1 MSLMIKEFM
10 RNTWQIISKIL
21 KYSVRTLYLI
31 RMIIINIF
39 FLILMIVV
47 VGIYLNLRNNTTKSP
62 SKNTA
67 LILDISGT
75 VVDKPI
81 TSDNKF
87 HKFSRHLLNTNQSN
101 TKENSLFDIVNILRQ
116 AKNDPNITG
125 LILSLKNFSG
135 SNQTSLEYIGKAL
148 YEFKNSGKSIYAI
161 SDYYNQSQYFLASYS
176 NKIYITPHGFVDL
189 RGISTNRLFYKS
201 LLDNLKINTHVFR
214 VGAYKSAVEPF
225 IQDQMSDHVRHE
237 EKKLINH
244 LWNQYLKTISINRKI
259 TTQEIFPETDKM
271 LDELHQIQGDTAAY
285 ALKNKWIDEIASH
298 CVIEDTMQKIFGSNK
313 QGTSLNAISMYDYNL
328 TAPIKQNNQ
337 IAIIC
342 VNGPIIDGPDI
353 PGSIGGDTIAHKI
366 RSARFNPKV
375 KAVILRVNSPGGSV
389 NASELIRSELTAI
402 RDSGKPV
409 VVSMGGIAASGGYW
423 ISTPANII
431 IASNSTIT
439 GSIGIFG
446 IINTFEKSLDA
457 IGIHNDGVDISPISN
472 ISITKSLPTEYINM
486 MQLYVNNSY
495 RYFINTVAESRKTI
509 KDIHKIAQG
518 HVWLGYDAIKNGL
531 IDSIGDLDDAIN
543 KAVKLARLTE
553 YQLNWYEDKTNWID
567 ILLQH
572 TNKVIHA
579 ITINFLNHHLLLTNF
594 NDKLKINNPNVLNFI
609 WNDPKNCYALY
620 LDHLIQ

>member
-1 MSLMIKEFM
+1 MIKGFM
-10 RNTWQIISKIL
+10 RNAWQTISKIL
-21 KYSVRTLYLI
+21 KYSVYTLYLI
-31 RMIIINIF
+31 RTIIINIF
-39 FLILMIVV
+39 FIILMIVV
-47 VGIYLNLRNNTTKSP
+47 VGTYLNLRNNSTTST

-75 VVDKPI
+75 VVDKPV

-87 HKFSRHLLNTNQSN
+87 HKFSKNLLNTNQSN
-101 TKENSLFDIVNILRQ
+101 TKENSLFDIINILRQ

-135 SNQTSLEYIGKAL
+135 SSQTSLEYIGKAL
-148 YEFKNSGKSIYAI
+148 NEFKNSGKSIYAI
-161 SDYYNQSQYFLASYS
+161 SDYYNQSQYFLASYA
-176 NKIYITPHGFVDL
+176 NKIYLTPHGLIDL

-225 IQDQMSDHVRHE
+225 IQDRMSDHVRHE

-244 LWNQYLKTISINRKI
+244 LWNQYLKIISINRKI
-259 TTQEIFPETDKM
+259 TTQEIFPETNKM

-313 QGTSLNAISMYDYNL
+313 QGTALNAISMYDYNL
-328 TAPIKQNNQ
+328 VAPIKQNNQ

-342 VNGPIIDGPDI
+342 VNGPIVDGPDI

-366 RSARFNPKV
+366 RSARLNPKV

-389 NASELIRSELTAI
+389 NASELIRSELIAI
-402 RDSGKPV
+402 RNSGKPV
-409 VVSMGGIAASGGYW
+409 VVSMGEIAASGGYW
-423 ISTPANII
+423 ISTPANVI

-457 IGIHNDGVDISPISN
+457 IGIHNDGVNTSPISN
-472 ISITKSLPTEYINM
+472 ISITTSLPAEYINM

-509 KDIHKIAQG
+509 EDIHKIAQG
-518 HVWLGYDAIKNGL
+518 RVWLGYDAIKNGL
-531 IDSIGDLDDAIN
+531 IDNIGDLDDAIN
-543 KAVKLARLTE
+543 KAVKLAHLTE
-553 YQLNWYEDKTNWID
+553 YQLNWYEDKINWMN

-572 TNKVIHA
+572 TNKVIYA
-579 ITINFLNHHLLLTNF
+579 ITMNFLNHHLLLTNF
-594 NDKLKINNPNVLNFI
+594 NNELKINNIDVLNFI

-620 LDHLIQ
+620 LDHLTQL

>member
-1 MSLMIKEFM
+1 M
-10 RNTWQIISKIL
+10 RNTWKTIRKIL

-31 RMIIINIF
+31 RTIIINIF
-39 FLILMIVV
+39 FIVLIIVII
-47 VGIYLNLRNNTTKSP
+47 GTYLNLRNNSTKSP

-75 VVDKPI
+75 IVDKPV

-87 HKFSRHLLNTNQSN
+87 HKFSKHLLNTNQSN
-101 TKENSLFDIVNILRQ
+101 TKENSLFDIINILRQ

-148 YEFKNSGKSIYAI
+148 HEFKNSGKSIYAI
-161 SDYYNQSQYFLASYS
+161 SDYYNQSQYLLASYA
-176 NKIYITPHGFVDL
+176 NKIYLTPHGFVDL
-189 RGISTNRLFYKS
+189 RGISTNRLYYKS

-237 EKKLINH
+237 EKKIINH
-244 LWNQYLKTISINRKI
+244 LWNQYLKTISTNRKI
-259 TTQEIFPETDKM
+259 TAQEIFPETNKM
-271 LDELHQIQGDTAAY
+271 LNELHQIQGDTAAY
-285 ALKNKWIDEIASH
+285 ALKKKWIDEIASH

-313 QGTSLNAISMYDYNL
+313 QGTSFNAISMYDYNL
-328 TAPIKQNNQ
+328 IAPIQQKDE

-342 VNGPIIDGPDI
+342 VNGPIVDGPDI

-366 RSARFNPKV
+366 RSARFNSKV

-389 NASELIRSELTAI
+389 NASELIRSELIAV
-402 RDSGKPV
+402 RNSGKPV

-423 ISTPANII
+423 ISTPANSI

-457 IGIHNDGVDISPISN
+457 IGVHNDGVSTSPIAN
-472 ISITKSLPTEYINM
+472 ISITTSLPTEYINM

-495 RYFINTVAESRKTI
+495 HYFINTVAESRRQTI
-509 KDIHKIAQG
+509 EDIHKIAQG
-518 HVWLGYDAIKNGL
+518 HVWLGYDAIKHGL
-531 IDSIGDLDDAIN
+531 IDNIGDLDDAIN
-543 KAVKLARLTE
+543 KAVKLSHLTE

-579 ITINFLNHHLLLTNF
+579 ITINFLNNHLSLTNF
-594 NDKLKINNPNVLNFI
+594 NEKLKINNLNVLNFI

-620 LDHLIQ
+620 LDHLTQL

>member
-1 MSLMIKEFM
+1 MIKEFM
-10 RNTWQIISKIL
+10 QNKWQTIRKIL

-31 RMIIINIF
+31 RTIIINIF
-39 FLILMIVV
+39 FIVLMIIVI
-47 VGIYLNLRNNTTKSP
+47 GTYLNLRNNSTKSP

-87 HKFSRHLLNTNQSN
+87 HKFSKYLLNTNQSN
-101 TKENSLFDIVNILRQ
+101 IKENSLFDIINILRQ

-148 YEFKNSGKSIYAI
+148 HEFKNSGKLIYSI
-161 SDYYNQSQYFLASYS
+161 SDYYNQSQYFLASYA
-176 NKIYITPHGFVDL
+176 NKIYLTPHGFVDL
-189 RGISTNRLFYKS
+189 RGISTNRLYYKS

-237 EKKLINH
+237 EKKIINH

-271 LDELHQIQGDTAAY
+271 LNELHQIKGDTAAY
-285 ALKNKWIDEIASH
+285 ALKKKWIDEIASH
-298 CVIEDTMQKIFGSNK
+298 SVIEDTMQKIFGSNK
-313 QGTSLNAISMYDYNL
+313 QSASFNAISMYDYNL
-328 TAPIKQNNQ
+328 TVPIKQNNE

-342 VNGPIIDGPDI
+342 VNGPIVDGPDI

-366 RSARFNPKV
+366 KSARFNSKV

-389 NASELIRSELTAI
+389 NASELIRSELIAV
-402 RDSGKPV
+402 RNSGKPV
-409 VVSMGGIAASGGYW
+409 VVSMGGVAASGGYW
-423 ISTPANII
+423 ISTPANAI

-446 IINTFEKSLDA
+446 IINTFEKSLDT
-457 IGIHNDGVDISPISN
+457 IGIHNDGVGTSPISN
-472 ISITKSLPTEYINM
+472 ISITTSLPNEYIDM

-495 RYFINTVAESRKTI
+495 HYFINTVAESRYQTI
-509 KDIHKIAQG
+509 EDIHKIAQG

-531 IDSIGDLDDAIN
+531 IDNIGDLDDAIN
-543 KAVKLARLTE
+543 KAVKLAHLTE

-567 ILLQH
+567 FLLQH
-572 TNKVIHA
+572 TNKVIH
-579 ITINFLNHHLLLTNF
+579 TISMNFLNHLLLTNF
-594 NDKLKINNPNVLNFI
+594 HEKLKINNLNVLNFI

-620 LDHLIQ
+620 LDHLTQL